1 MEDERS
7 TPTDWVKTVGTIA
20 LFGIL
25 LLVVAAFRHG
35 IENLGTAIR
44 SAVWS
49 VFLALCASVL
59 GGLVGFLFG
68 IPRSLQA
75 SGPVHDAASTNETGT
90 PKPNTVTGS
99 VAGYRSNTNLEQISD
114 WLTKI
119 LVGVGLIQ
127 FPSIWENLQK
137 AGIYFGPS
145 ISLEAVTDASHD
157 TASQSLAV
165 LIILVF
171 FVSGFF
177 YAYLWTVLILIGRMT
192 SAEREA
198 VLARERKAE
207 QADID
212 AHAIAVVDAVLKG
225 TAIPDL
231 GQLTTAIEKASN
243 NAKQLIYLS
252 AREIRRNNWRSDKA
266 VMERAIPVFEALIA
280 ADTRNEHYEIRSQLG
295 YALRDRQNA
304 SKSDIERAL
313 GLFEAAIRLR
323 DRQGGFNRN
332 YEFSRAMCRI
342 ALDPT
347 GTGPSK
353 SPLRDQIISDL
364 KFSWNVAAGAD
375 DPLLNNWLERNQL
388 SIKELSPNGF

>member
-1 MEDERS
+1 MEGEHS
-7 TPTDWVKTVGTIA
+7 IPTDWVKTVGAIM

-25 LLVVAAFRHG
+25 LLVGAAFRDG
-35 IENLGTAIR
+35 IENFAVAIR

-49 VFLALCASVL
+49 VLLALCAALL

-75 SGPVHDAASTNETGT
+75 SGPVQDASSTSDAGT
-90 PKPNTVTGS
+90 SKANTERVS

-137 AGIYFGPS
+137 AGTYFGPS
-145 ISLEAVTDASHD
+145 ISLDSAASAVSDAP
-157 TASQSLAV
+157 SQRLAV

-171 FVSGFF
+171 CVCGFF
-177 YAYLWTVLILIGRMT
+177 YTYLWTVLILIGRMT
-192 SAEREA
+192 EAERES
-198 VLARERKAE
+198 VVARERKAE

-212 AHAIAVVDAVLKG
+212 ARAIAMVDAVLKG
-225 TAIPDL
+225 AAIPQN
-231 GQLTTAIEKASN
+231 QLKAVIEKASN
-243 NAKQLIYLS
+243 DATQLMFYRAS
-252 AREIRRNNWRSDKA
+252 EIRRNNWRSDKVA
-266 VMERAIPVFEALIA
+266 MERTIPIFEALISL
-280 ADTRNEHYEIRSQLG
+280 DTRNEYYELRGQLA

-313 GLFEAAIRLR
+313 GLFDTAIRMR
-323 DRQGGFNRN
+323 DQQGGVNEF

-347 GTGPSK
+347 ETGLSK
-353 SPLRDQIISDL
+353 SPLRERIMRDL
-364 KFSWNVAAGAD
+364 TLSRNIAARAD
-375 DPLLNNWLERNQL
+375 DPLLSNWLERNNLRIEDL
-388 SIKELSPNGF
+388 SLQGF